1 MPIKLRYDYNLLKS
15 ICDEGGVT
23 LLKNYEDLYI
33 TRDTRI
39 IGKCI
44 LCVNSFDKSLNN
56 LYKQKNYGCLSC
68 AKLLKTD
75 RIKETMLEKY
85 GVEHAAQSQ
94 FFRDK
99 MKKTTFEKYGV
110 EHALQSEEVKA
121 KIRQTN
127 LETYGCEYGL
137 QNEEVKN
144 KKKVTYLK
152 NYGVENPNQCKEI
165 RDKSKQTNL
174 EKYGYEYSCQS
185 EEIKAKV
192 KQTNLEKYGYEYGFQ
207 NEEIKAK
214 IVQTCLD
221 KYGVKYITQFK
232 DFRDKA
238 KQTNLEKY
246 GVEYVSQNPDIHD
259 KMTKNMYKSKEYIM
273 PSGNILQI
281 QGYEHYA
288 LDFLLQTEHICE
300 NDIVTGCKN
309 VPTIWYIDHDG
320 KKRRHFVDI
329 FIPNQNRCIEVK
341 STWTAHINKHTIFL
355 KQLAAKELG
364 YKYEIWVYNEK
375 GQIVDKHF

>member
-1 MPIKLRYDYNLLKS
+1 MPTKLRYDYTLLKS

-56 LYKQKNYGCLSC
+56 LHKQKNYGCLSC

-152 NYGVENPNQCKEI
+152 NYGVENPMQCKEI
-165 RDKSKQTNL
+165 RDKT
-174 EKYGYEYSCQS
+174 
-185 EEIKAKV
+185 
-192 KQTNLEKYGYEYGFQ
+192 
-207 NEEIKAK
+207 
-214 IVQTCLD
+214 
-221 KYGVKYITQFK
+221 
-232 DFRDKA
+232 

-246 GVEYVSQNPDIHD
+246 GVEHASQNSDILD
-259 KMTKNMYKSKEYIM
+259 KMTKNMYKSKDYIL

-281 QGYEHYA
+281 QGYENYA
-288 LDFLLQTEHICE
+288 LDYLLQTETICQD
-300 NDIVTGCKN
+300 DIITGCKN
-309 VPTIWYIDHDG
+309 VPTIWYIDIDG

-329 FIPNQNRCIEVK
+329 FIPSQNRCIEVK

-375 GQIVDKHF
+375 GQIVDKHL

>member
-1 MPIKLRYDYNLLKS
+1 MPTKLRYDYNLLKS

-23 LLKNYEDLYI
+23 LLNNYEDLYI

-44 LCVNSFDKSLNN
+44 LCDNSFDKSLNK
-56 LYKQKNYGCLSC
+56 LHKQKNYGCLSC

-75 RIKETMLEKY
+75 RIKGTMLEKY
-85 GVEHAAQSQ
+85 GVEHAVQSE

-99 MKKTTFEKYGV
+99 MKKTTFERYGV
-110 EHALQSEEVKA
+110 EYGLQNEDVKA

-165 RDKSKQTNL
+165 RDKTKQTNL
-174 EKYGYEYSCQS
+174 EKYGVEHACQS

-221 KYGVKYITQFK
+221 KYGVEHVTQATQFK
-232 DFRDKA
+232 EKT

-246 GVEYVSQNPDIHD
+246 GVEYVCQNPDILE
-259 KMTKNMYKSKEYIM
+259 KSIKTMYKFKEYIM
-273 PSGNILQI
+273 PSRNILQI

-288 LDFLLQTEHICE
+288 LDYLLQTEMVCE
-300 NDIVTGCKN
+300 DDIVTGCKN
-309 VPTIWYIDHDG
+309 VPIIWYIDIDG

-329 FIPNQNRCIEVK
+329 FIHNQNRCIEVK

-364 YKYEIWVYNEK
+364 YNYEIWVYNDK
-375 GQIVDKHF
+375 GQIVDKHL